1 MIDWYFK
8 VMSVVSS
15 TVIPLIKLWL
25 RSQTESLAHLEI
37 TVGGSSWQI
46 LRGRIPNASVSA
58 EEVIYQGIAITSI
71 QLTAQ
76 QINLNIPELLKGKSL
91 RLLQPIRVEM
101 SAHFS
106 PDAVVRSL
114 SSQIVQ
120 QAIANPFAMPTT
132 DVELASLLQSLLHQL
147 AEFQLQELTVKGGSV
162 SCRGIFPVHAT

>member
-1 MIDWYFK
+1 
-8 VMSVVSS
+8 MSVVSS
-15 TVIPLIKLWL
+15 AVIPLVKLWL

-46 LRGRIPNASVSA
+46 LRGKIPNASVTA

-76 QINLNIPELLKGKSL
+76 EINLNVPELIKGESLK
-91 RLLQPIRVEM
+91 LLQPIQVEM

-114 SSQIVQ
+114 SSQIVKE
-120 QAIANPFAMPTT
+120 AIATPFVMPTN
-132 DVELASLLQSLLHQL
+132 DVELANLLQSLLHKL
-147 AEFQLQELTVKGGSV
+147 AEFQLQELTVRGGSV
-162 SCRGIFPVHAT
+162 FCRGIFPIQAT